1 MENTHYAEANVED
14 PDSPPRYE
22 SLFGQ
27 LKQAK
32 ADSTGP
38 ADLARRTGGII
49 FSSSNSSSLT

>member
-1 MENTHYAEANVED
+1 MDNTHYAEANVED

-32 ADSTGP
+32 VDSTGP
-38 ADLARRTGGII
+38 TDLARRTGGII
-49 FSSSNSSSLT
+49 CGSSNF